1 MSSSASQ
8 LFRKEFTQKNLLSIY
23 EQRISKSLAVGKD
36 GVRQENFQR
45 KKLDEIRLI
54 IEKVNADTYEF
65 TTYKPKLISKGEGK
79 APRKI
84 SIPTVRDRLTLRVMC
99 DILASLFPE
108 CKTRKPHNYIRD
120 IREVLNKTSA
130 THYLRIDIKDFF
142 PSINH
147 SLLLGKLKKKI
158 RKKELFNLYEKA
170 IKTPTEYSN
179 SKNVNNAKGV
189 PQGLSISG
197 FLSSIYLID
206 IDRTFKSRFNYFR
219 YVDDIIVLGSESEVR
234 TAYFEISGV
243 FARCGL
249 EIHELGEDKG
259 KTYIDKI
266 KNGFDYLGFSISRDY
281 VSVRDSSIKR
291 IMNNI
296 LKILTVTKYKKGY
309 DKMIWRLNLK
319 ITGCIFKENRYGWVF
334 FFQQIDDKKLL
345 MRLDNFV
352 RKEMEKR
359 EMSKFNE
366 DIKTF
371 VKAYHEIRYNS
382 KETEYIPNFDKYT
395 IDEMKDVIAHAEGKS
410 PSFYARL
417 EAAEVAAKFDRIINR
432 ETSEL
437 ENDLIVVS

>member
-1 MSSSASQ
+1 
-8 LFRKEFTQKNLLSIY
+8 
-23 EQRISKSLAVGKD
+23 
-36 GVRQENFQR
+36 
-45 KKLDEIRLI
+45 
-54 IEKVNADTYEF
+54 
-65 TTYKPKLISKGEGK
+65 
-79 APRKI
+79 
-84 SIPTVRDRLTLRVMC
+84 
-99 DILASLFPE
+99 
-108 CKTRKPHNYIRD
+108 
-120 IREVLNKTSA
+120 
-130 THYLRIDIKDFF
+130 
-142 PSINH
+142 
-147 SLLLGKLKKKI
+147 
-158 RKKELFNLYEKA
+158 
-170 IKTPTEYSN
+170 
-179 SKNVNNAKGV
+179 
-189 PQGLSISG
+189 
-197 FLSSIYLID
+197 
-206 IDRTFKSRFNYFR
+206 
-219 YVDDIIVLGSESEVR
+219 
-234 TAYFEISGV
+234 
-243 FARCGL
+243 
-249 EIHELGEDKG
+249 
-259 KTYIDKI
+259 
-266 KNGFDYLGFSISRDY
+266 
-281 VSVRDSSIKR
+281 
-291 IMNNI
+291 MNNI